1 MNSSLDLNLFFYFLH
16 PVLIPDQA
24 LAPPPPPVTSA
35 NFISEVAPVRKTTE
49 NMKGNEFWNS
59 FQIFCNLLAE
69 YLPSKIT
76 KDYARTDF
84 VYWQACVH
92 VLRMELW
99 VVTSS

>member
-1 MNSSLDLNLFFYFLH
+1 MFLH

-59 FQIFCNLLAE
+59 FCTHLAE

-76 KDYARTDF
+76 KDYVRTDF
-84 VYWQACVH
+84 VN
-92 VLRMELW
+92 
-99 VVTSS
+99 